1 MFLPIGHKKTTQEE
15 KASAKFPAGESFG
28 MMARFAAAFGAI
40 ARTRSA
46 AEFSNFFFGV
56 ADVP

>member
-1 MFLPIGHKKTTQEE
+1 
-15 KASAKFPAGESFG
+15 
-28 MMARFAAAFGAI
+28 MMARFAAAFGAL
-40 ARTRSA
+40 AQTRSA

>member
-1 MFLPIGHKKTTQEE
+1 
-15 KASAKFPAGESFG
+15 
-28 MMARFAAAFGAI
+28 MMARFAAAFGAH